1 MRYTLRQ
8 LEVFLAVA
16 RTGNVSRAGEALHL
30 SQSAVSGALGE
41 LERQFDVLLFDRIGK
56 RLRLSELGAAL
67 RPRAEAV
74 LDAARELEAAFAG
87 HSGAGPLR
95 VGATLTIGN
104 YLVVPLMARFM
115 RDEPAADITLQI
127 ANTEEIARRVLNFEI
142 DVGLVEGELAHPGLT
157 VTPFLDDE
165 LVVFAGPGHP
175 LARRRRLTDADLLEA
190 AWIVR
195 EKGSGTRQAFERA
208 MHGLLPRLHIAL
220 ELQQTEVI
228 QRAVESGLGLGCL
241 SRLVIADAVRQGR
254 LRPLSVPGRDFRR
267 QFFFVLQRRKH
278 RSATLERWLALCRAA
293 GAASPA
299 TEGGGQGRGD
309 AAGDGGRRR
318 RSPRARRR
326 GD

>member
-16 RTGNVSRAGEALHL
+16 RTGNVSRAGEILHL

-41 LERQFDVLLFDRIGK
+41 LERQFGILLFDRVGK

-74 LDAARELEAAFAG
+74 LDAARELEADFAG
-87 HSGAGPLR
+87 RAGAGALR

-104 YLVVPLMARFM
+104 YLVVPLMTRFM
-115 RDEPAADITLQI
+115 RDEPAAAITLEI
-127 ANTEEIARRVLNFEI
+127 ANTETIARRVLNFDI
-142 DVGLVEGELAHPGLT
+142 DVGLIEGELSHPGLA

-165 LVVFAGPGHP
+165 LVVFAAPDHP
-175 LARRRRLTDADLLEA
+175 LTRKRRITDADLVQA
-190 AWIVR
+190 PWILR
-195 EKGSGTRQAFERA
+195 ERGSGTRQAFERA
-208 MHGLLPRLHIAL
+208 MYGLLPRLHIAL

-241 SRLVIADAVRQGR
+241 SRLVVADAFRQGR
-254 LRPLSVPGRDFRR
+254 LRPLRVPGRDFRR

-278 RSATLERWLALCRAA
+278 RSATLERWLALCRDA
-293 GAASPA
+293 GATP
-299 TEGGGQGRGD
+299 
-309 AAGDGGRRR
+309 
-318 RSPRARRR
+318 ARR
-326 GD
+326 